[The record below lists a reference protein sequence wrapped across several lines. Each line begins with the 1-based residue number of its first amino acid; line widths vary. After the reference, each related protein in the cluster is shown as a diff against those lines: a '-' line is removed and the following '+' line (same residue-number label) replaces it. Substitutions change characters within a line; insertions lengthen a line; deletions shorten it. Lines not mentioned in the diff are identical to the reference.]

1 MSIKISEIDELF
13 KSVFTEGRFLT
24 YKNVYEKH
32 DNYYNLIISIHS
44 LLLEETFVIHTKFIF
59 KTNLEKTEINGNYF
73 TYLYDIN
80 CNYHKEL
87 FKSVNELEYKLK
99 RIIKTNNFGRDLQLL
114 SDFVESPALLLNH
127 YLKTSDRQ
135 DYTIFDVIYEP
146 KFKITKCEDL
156 RFDFVISVNNTY
168 DVKLNIK
175 KVKLDETNEYDFSFS
190 FLDEI
195 LNKKSDVLKN
205 IHFTIGEGLVKILDK
220 KLK

>member
-1 MSIKISEIDELF
+1 MTIKISEIDELF

-32 DNYYNLIISIHS
+32 DNYYNLVISIHS

-127 YLKTSDRQ
+127 YLKTSDRL
-135 DYTIFDVIYEP
+135 DYTVFDVIYEP

-156 RFDFVISVNNTY
+156 RFDFVISVNDTY
-168 DVKLNIK
+168 DVKLSIK
-175 KVKLDETNEYDFSFS
+175 KVKLDETNDYEFSFS
-190 FLDEI
+190 FLDEL
-195 LNKKSDVLKN
+195 LNIKSDVLKN

>member
-1 MSIKISEIDELF
+1 MAIKISEIDELF

-32 DNYYNLIISIHS
+32 DNYYNLVISIHS

-127 YLKTSDRQ
+127 YLKTSDRL
-135 DYTIFDVIYEP
+135 DYTVFDVIYEP

-156 RFDFVISVNNTY
+156 RFDFVISVNDTY
-168 DVKLNIK
+168 DVNLSIK
-175 KVKLDETNEYDFSFS
+175 KVKLDETNDYEFSFS
-190 FLDEI
+190 FLDEL
-195 LNKKSDVLKN
+195 LNIKSDVLKN

>member
-1 MSIKISEIDELF
+1 MAIKISEIDELF

-32 DNYYNLIISIHS
+32 DNYYNLVISIHS

-127 YLKTSDRQ
+127 YLKTSDRL
-135 DYTIFDVIYEP
+135 DYTVFDVIYEP

-156 RFDFVISVNNTY
+156 RFDFVISVNDTY
-168 DVKLNIK
+168 DVKLSIK
-175 KVKLDETNEYDFSFS
+175 KVKLDETNDYEFSFS
-190 FLDEI
+190 FLDEL
-195 LNKKSDVLKN
+195 LNIKSDVLKN
-205 IHFTIGEGLVKILDK
+205 IHFTIGEE
-220 KLK
+220 LKH

>member
-1 MSIKISEIDELF
+1 MTIKISEIDELF

-32 DNYYNLIISIHS
+32 DNYYNLVISIHS

-127 YLKTSDRQ
+127 YLKTSDRL
-135 DYTIFDVIYEP
+135 DYTVFDVIYEP

-156 RFDFVISVNNTY
+156 RFDFVISVNDTY
-168 DVKLNIK
+168 DVKLSIK
-175 KVKLDETNEYDFSFS
+175 KVKLDETNEYEFSFS
-190 FLDEI
+190 FLDEL
-195 LNKKSDVLKN
+195 LNIKSDVLKN

>member
-1 MSIKISEIDELF
+1 MAIKISEIDELF

-32 DNYYNLIISIHS
+32 DNYYNLVISIHS

-127 YLKTSDRQ
+127 YLKTSDRL
-135 DYTIFDVIYEP
+135 DYTVFDVIYEP

-156 RFDFVISVNNTY
+156 RFDFVISVNDTY
-168 DVKLNIK
+168 DVKLSIK
-175 KVKLDETNEYDFSFS
+175 KVKLDETNEYEFLFS
-190 FLDEI
+190 FLDEL
-195 LNKKSDVLKN
+195 LNIKSDVLKN

>member
-1 MSIKISEIDELF
+1 MAIKISEIDELF

-32 DNYYNLIISIHS
+32 DNYYNLVISIHS

-127 YLKTSDRQ
+127 YLKTSDRL
-135 DYTIFDVIYEP
+135 DYTVFDVIYEP

-156 RFDFVISVNNTY
+156 RFDFVISVNDTY
-168 DVKLNIK
+168 DVKLSIK
-175 KVKLDETNEYDFSFS
+175 KVKLDETNEYEFSFS
-190 FLDEI
+190 FLDEL
-195 LNKKSDVLKN
+195 LNIKSDVLKN

>member
-1 MSIKISEIDELF
+1 MAIKISEIDELF

-32 DNYYNLIISIHS
+32 DNYYNLVISIHS

-127 YLKTSDRQ
+127 YLKTSDRL
-135 DYTIFDVIYEP
+135 DYTVFDVIYEP

-156 RFDFVISVNNTY
+156 RFDFVISVNDTY
-168 DVKLNIK
+168 DVNLSIK
-175 KVKLDETNEYDFSFS
+175 KVKLDEINEYEFSFS
-190 FLDEI
+190 FLDEL
-195 LNKKSDVLKN
+195 LNIKSDLLKN

>member
-1 MSIKISEIDELF
+1 MAIKISEIDELF

-32 DNYYNLIISIHS
+32 DNYYNLVISIHS

-127 YLKTSDRQ
+127 YLKTSDRL
-135 DYTIFDVIYEP
+135 DYTVFDVIYEP

-156 RFDFVISVNNTY
+156 RFDFVISVNDTY
-168 DVKLNIK
+168 DVKLSIK
-175 KVKLDETNEYDFSFS
+175 KVKLDETNDYEFSFS
-190 FLDEI
+190 FLDEL
-195 LNKKSDVLKN
+195 LNIKSDVLKN